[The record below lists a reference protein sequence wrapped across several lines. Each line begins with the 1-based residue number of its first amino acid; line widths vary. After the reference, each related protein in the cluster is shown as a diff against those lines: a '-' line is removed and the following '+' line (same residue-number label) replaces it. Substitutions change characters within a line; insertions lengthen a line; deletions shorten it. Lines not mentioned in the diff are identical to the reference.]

1 MKISFVIPAYNTEC
15 YIETTLKS
23 LLNQKVKQFE
33 IIVIDDGSTDNTF
46 DVAKRVLLTTD
57 SIKYKIVQKRDNEG
71 VAIARNIGLIE
82 TEGDYVVF
90 LDSDD
95 YVSTNLV
102 GILVRY
108 SKRYP
113 VDIICWKYKFVYENE
128 KVGSY
133 DGEAKNKNIE
143 IVNGLRALKRI
154 MKSKDLYGW
163 LGSMAFKK
171 DFLKKNNLK
180 YTEGCIN
187 GEDKEFIFKSLSL
200 SENVMFIEDTLSY
213 YVQREGSITH
223 SYNIRRFD
231 AILALKRVQE
241 FIEKYVNDS
250 EKFKYGISLDIER
263 LIIESYIYIFNSL
276 IERLTEQGFSFAEAF
291 GKLNDEIEKV
301 YPSLQR
307 DIFTLMRS
315 TGNLKN
321 IKFSLKTRLFLKAPR
336 FYYLLKKTCNHGGVK
351 T

>member
-15 YIETTLKS
+15 YIETTLES
-23 LLNQKVKQFE
+23 ILNQKVKEFE

-46 DVAKRVLLTTD
+46 DVAKRVLLKNGD
-57 SIKYKIVQKRDNEG
+57 IKYKIMKKDNEG

-82 TEGDYVVF
+82 AEGDYVVF

-102 GILVRY
+102 GVLVRY
-108 SKRYP
+108 SKQYP
-113 VDIICWKYKFVYENE
+113 VDIICWKYKFVYESE
-128 KVGSY
+128 KVGNY
-133 DGEAKNKNIE
+133 DGEAKSINIE
-143 IVNGLRALKRI
+143 IVSGLRALERI
-154 MKSKDLYGW
+154 MESKDLYGW

-187 GEDKEFIFKSLSL
+187 GEDKEFIFKSLAL
-200 SENVMFIEDTLSY
+200 AKNVMFIEDTLSY

-241 FIEKYVNDS
+241 FIEKYVNNN
-250 EKFKYGISLDIER
+250 EKFKCGISLNIER
-263 LIIESYIYIFNSL
+263 LIIESYMYIFNSL
-276 IERLTEQGFSFAEAF
+276 IDILTRKGFSFNEAF
-291 GKLNDEIEKV
+291 RKLNDEIEKV
-301 YPSLQR
+301 YPGLQK
-307 DIFTLMRS
+307 DIFTLIES
-315 TGNLKN
+315 TENLKN
-321 IKFSLKTRLFLKAPR
+321 VKFLLKTRLFFKAPR
-336 FYYLLKKTCNHGGVK
+336 FYCLLKKLIGTKG
-351 T
+351 